1 MPVDPRTGQQ
11 LPYPGEPG
19 YEEAMAAN
27 PEAYQGEAFPPGGG
41 AAAGPGPGG
50 ELPPAGPGAELSPE
64 QAGAPTPE
72 DITDLE
78 DEQAQL
84 TQDIMTEAA
93 PQPEKPYSVK
103 AIGTLIDEFNSTM
116 DSFGAGD
123 LPDITWEAAEGGDKW
138 DQPLPDEIF
147 MALTVL
153 NEALKVVGDGGFFD
167 KYGMELE
174 QLTSDAELRK
184 ATANLKKMGK
194 DKKLVEAMSAPMG
207 GEEEPLEE
215 TPEPGAFEEDEEML
229 AANMA

>member
-27 PEAYQGEAFPPGGG
+27 PEAYQGEAFP
-41 AAAGPGPGG
+41 PGG

-103 AIGTLIDEFNSTM
+103 AIGTLIDEFFWWEGRLSHLRGVPSVRRGRRSGCCMCWNASPP
-116 DSFGAGD
+116 AG
-123 LPDITWEAAEGGDKW
+123 
-138 DQPLPDEIF
+138 
-147 MALTVL
+147 
-153 NEALKVVGDGGFFD
+153 
-167 KYGMELE
+167 
-174 QLTSDAELRK
+174 R
-184 ATANLKKMGK
+184 
-194 DKKLVEAMSAPMG
+194 
-207 GEEEPLEE
+207 
-215 TPEPGAFEEDEEML
+215 PGV
-229 AANMA
+229 